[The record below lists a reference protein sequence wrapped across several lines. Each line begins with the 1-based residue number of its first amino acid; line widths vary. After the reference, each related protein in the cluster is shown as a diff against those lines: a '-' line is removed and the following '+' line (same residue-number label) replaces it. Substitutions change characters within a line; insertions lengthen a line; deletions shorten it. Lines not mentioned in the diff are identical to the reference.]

1 MTAPE
6 TTPIFPE
13 TTLAAEN
20 LILRPFTPTDADDV
34 TEACQDIETLRWLPL
49 PRPYTR
55 ANAEWFIGTFGPGQR
70 ESGAGIVF
78 AIESAGRLA
87 GAIDLKGV
95 NWAARVAEVGYWVAP
110 WARGRGV
117 AAQATRVLSEWAIRD
132 HGFERV
138 QLFAATGNAASQRVA
153 EKAGFV
159 REGVARNA
167 CCVPDGRADMVLFSL
182 VPEDLKEAGPGISVP
197 AAGLHPKESTSI
209 AASSEG
215 SASPGHD
222 IALVGIGADG
232 WSGLTMPARARIEMA
247 GVLIGG
253 QRQLDLLP
261 DTIAAERVPWPSP
274 LRPFV
279 AELVSRYRS
288 RGLVVLA
295 SGDPMFFGI
304 GRALVEEVGPQS
316 LLVLPHPSSISLA
329 CARLGWPVED
339 TDVVSLVGRPL
350 ASLTT
355 SLHQGRRILVLS
367 SDAWTP
373 AEVAKLLTDKGFGE
387 SAVTVLEQLGAP
399 GETRRSGVAQTWVAA
414 VGDPLNVV
422 AVECLLSPEGTR
434 LGLAPGLADAVYE
447 DDGQLTKREVRA
459 VTIASLAPA
468 PGELL
473 WDIGGG
479 AGSIAIEWM
488 RAHRTCRAIAVESD
502 NERAARIGRN
512 AEALGVP
519 GLRIVN
525 GRAPAALAE
534 LPSPDAIFIGGGLTT
549 EGMLDAAWAALKPGG
564 RLVANTVTLESEALL
579 AQWYTR
585 NGGELIRIATSRA
598 KAVGGFTGWH
608 PAMPVTQWSVTKAAD
623 AR

>member
-1 MTAPE
+1 MTAQDAAQ
-6 TTPIFPE
+6 IFPE
-13 TTLAAEN
+13 TTLTAGDLTLRLLTAA
-20 LILRPFTPTDADDV
+20 DADDV
-34 TEACQDIETLRWLPL
+34 TEACQDAETLRWLPL

-70 ESGAGIVF
+70 ESGAGVVF
-78 AIESAGRLA
+78 AIETAGRLA
-87 GAIDLKGV
+87 GVIDLKHVDWG
-95 NWAARVAEVGYWVAP
+95 ARVAEVGYWVAP

-138 QLFAATGNAASQRVA
+138 ELFAATGNAASQRVA
-153 EKAGFV
+153 QNAGFV

-182 VPEDLKEAGPGISVP
+182 VPQDLRTASAGVI
-197 AAGLHPKESTSI
+197 AQAGGLLPQDSTSCVP
-209 AASSEG
+209 SSG
-215 SASPGHD
+215 RSASPEDD
-222 IALVGIGADG
+222 IMLVGIGADG
-232 WSGLTMPARARIEMA
+232 WSGLTPPARVQIEMA
-247 GVLIGG
+247 GVVIGG
-253 QRQLDLLP
+253 QRQLELLP
-261 DTIAAERVPWPSP
+261 DTIAAERVAWPSP
-274 LRPFV
+274 LRPVV

-339 TDVVSLVGRPL
+339 VDVVSLCGRPL
-350 ASLTT
+350 ASLTM
-355 SLHQGRRILVLS
+355 SLHQSRRLLVLS
-367 SDAWTP
+367 SDAGTP
-373 AEVAKLLTDKGFGE
+373 GEVAKLLTDRGFGG
-387 SAVTVLEQLGAP
+387 STIVVLEQLGAP
-399 GETRRSGVAQTWVAA
+399 GETRRSGVAQTWDAA
-414 VGDPLNVV
+414 LGDLLNVV

-447 DDGQLTKREVRA
+447 EDGQLTKREVRA
-459 VTIASLAPA
+459 VTISSLAPA

-488 RAHRTCRAIAVESD
+488 RTHRACRAIAIESD
-502 NERAARIGRN
+502 SERCARIGRN
-512 AEALGVP
+512 AEALGAT
-519 GLRIVN
+519 GLHIVN
-525 GRAPAALAE
+525 GLAPAALTE
-534 LPSPDAIFIGGGLTT
+534 LPCPDAIFIGGGLTAD
-549 EGMLDAAWAALKPGG
+549 GLFDAAWAALRPGG

-579 AQWYTR
+579 ARWHALH
-585 NGGELIRIATSRA
+585 GGGLTRIAISRA
-598 KAVGGFTGWH
+598 KAVGGFTGWR
-608 PAMPVTQWSVTKAAD
+608 PAMPVTQWSVTKPVN
-623 AR
+623 

>member
-6 TTPIFPE
+6 ATPIFPQ

-34 TEACQDIETLRWLPL
+34 TEACQDIETLRWLAL

-95 NWAARVAEVGYWVAP
+95 NWEARIAEVGYWVAP

-138 QLFAATGNAASQRVA
+138 QLFAAVGNAASQRVA

-182 VPEDLKEAGPGISVP
+182 VPEDLKESGTGISVP
-197 AAGLHPKESTSI
+197 AAGLHPEDSTSM
-209 AASSEG
+209 AASSER

-339 TDVVSLVGRPL
+339 TDVVSLVGLPL

-355 SLHQGRRILVLS
+355 GLHQRRRILALS

-373 AEVAKLLTDKGFGE
+373 AEGAKLLTDKVFGE
-387 SAVTVLEQLGAP
+387 SAVKV
-399 GETRRSGVAQTWVAA
+399 
-414 VGDPLNVV
+414 
-422 AVECLLSPEGTR
+422 
-434 LGLAPGLADAVYE
+434 LAPPRPPP
-447 DDGQLTKREVRA
+447 K
-459 VTIASLAPA
+459 
-468 PGELL
+468 
-473 WDIGGG
+473 
-479 AGSIAIEWM
+479 
-488 RAHRTCRAIAVESD
+488 
-502 NERAARIGRN
+502 
-512 AEALGVP
+512 
-519 GLRIVN
+519 
-525 GRAPAALAE
+525 
-534 LPSPDAIFIGGGLTT
+534 
-549 EGMLDAAWAALKPGG
+549 
-564 RLVANTVTLESEALL
+564 
-579 AQWYTR
+579 
-585 NGGELIRIATSRA
+585 
-598 KAVGGFTGWH
+598 
-608 PAMPVTQWSVTKAAD
+608 
-623 AR
+623 